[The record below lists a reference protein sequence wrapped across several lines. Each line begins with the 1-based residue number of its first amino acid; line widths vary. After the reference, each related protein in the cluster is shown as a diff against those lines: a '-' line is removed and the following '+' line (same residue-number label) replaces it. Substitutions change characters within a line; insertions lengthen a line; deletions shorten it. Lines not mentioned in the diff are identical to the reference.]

1 MRCKVKKTKS
11 KRSPKHSLR
20 SFLSLPAPALVAAR
34 PATVARPA
42 AAAAAPTTT
51 AIAPATASVAPA
63 SAAAADPYDLDYLG
77 LRGRPTA
84 VPAAAAA
91 PRIRAPATAA
101 AADPGTW
108 APATAAAANPG
119 TRAPATAAYDASRA
133 AGNEG
138 AEYNKQ
144 FHLAGRYPFLILDL
158 WISAVWVDARCNCA
172 AWEVPIGMIWKAT
185 QRSLLSQFA

>member
-42 AAAAAPTTT
+42 AAAAAPATT

-63 SAAAADPYDLDYLG
+63 SAAADPYDLDYLG

-84 VPAAAAA
+84 VPATAAA
-91 PRIRAPATAA
+91 PGIRAPAAAA
-101 AADPGTW
+101 AADPGTG

-119 TRAPATAAYDASRA
+119 TRAPAAAAYDASRA

-144 FHLAGRYPFLILDL
+144 FHLAWRYPFLLLDL
-158 WISAVWVDARCNCA
+158 
-172 AWEVPIGMIWKAT
+172 
-185 QRSLLSQFA
+185 